1 MKKITL
7 AWIWTIMI
15 ITFSFMFP
23 KEFQFNEIEMRLFW
37 VLTLIVHTTVL
48 YNIYT
53 VGDEK

>member
-1 MKKITL
+1 
-7 AWIWTIMI
+7 MI